1 MRMKPLRVAVIG
13 VGHMGRFHAE
23 KVAALARAEGSV
35 ALAVVCDRHIDRARA
50 AGDAHGARA
59 TADAR
64 EAFAAA
70 DAAIVA
76 VPTAA
81 HAELVALALETG
93 LDVLVEKPIA
103 TTLAEAEQLV
113 ALAAA
118 RGRVL
123 QVGHLEWFNAAMRT
137 VAARAARPRFFEG
150 HRLGLFPGRSL
161 DIDVVLDLMIHDID
175 IVQRLVGAEPVR
187 IEALGVPVLTG
198 HADICNA
205 RLVFGDGC
213 VANLTAS
220 RVSQK
225 PLRKLRFFQ
234 TDGYF
239 AIDFLASTVTI
250 GQRGAADAAG
260 ERRVGFELLQIDRED
275 ALANQL
281 RAFVQGVR
289 DRKPVAGGGDQG
301 LAALRTALRVVA
313 AIPPEDA
320 LA

>member
-1 MRMKPLRVAVIG
+1 VKPLRVAVIG

-23 KVAALARAEGSV
+23 KVAALARADASV
-35 ALAVVCDRHIDRARA
+35 ALAAVCDRHLDRARA
-50 AGDAHGARA
+50 AGDPHGALA

-70 DAAIVA
+70 EAAIVA

-81 HAELVALALETG
+81 HAELVALALDMG

-103 TTLAEAEQLV
+103 TTLAEAQQLV

-137 VAARAARPRFFEG
+137 VAARVARPRFFEG
-150 HRLGLFPGRSL
+150 HRLGPFLGRSL

-175 IVQRLVGAEPVR
+175 IVQRLVGAEPARV
-187 IEALGVPVLTG
+187 EALGVPVLTG

-205 RLVFGDGC
+205 RLVFAEGC

-234 TDGYF
+234 PDGYF
-239 AIDFLASTVTI
+239 SIDFLGSTVTI
-250 GQRGAADAAG
+250 GQRGAAESAG
-260 ERRVGFELLQIDRED
+260 ERRVTFENLQIDRED

>member
-1 MRMKPLRVAVIG
+1 MKPLRIAVIG
-13 VGHMGRFHAE
+13 VGHMGRFHAD
-23 KVAALARAEGSV
+23 KVAALARKDASV
-35 ALAVVCDRHIDRARA
+35 VLAAVCDRHLDRARA
-50 AGDAHGARA
+50 AGDLHDVRA

-81 HAELVALALETG
+81 HAELVALALEAG

-113 ALAAA
+113 ALAEA

-137 VAARAARPRFFEG
+137 VAARAKQPRFFEG
-150 HRLGLFPGRSL
+150 HRLGPFPGRSP
-161 DIDVVLDLMIHDID
+161 DIDVVLDLMIHDVD
-175 IVQRLVGAEPVR
+175 IVQRLVGEEPVR
-187 IEALGVPVLTG
+187 VEALGVPVLTAR
-198 HADICNA
+198 ADIANA
-205 RLVFGDGC
+205 RLTFPDGS
-213 VANLTAS
+213 VAKLTAS
-220 RVSQK
+220 RVSPK

-234 TDGYF
+234 RDGYF
-239 AIDFLASTVTI
+239 SIDFLESTVTI
-250 GQRGAADAAG
+250 GQRGVADAAG
-260 ERRVGFELLQIDRED
+260 ERKVEFEMLQIDRED

-289 DRKPVAGGGDQG
+289 ERRPVAGGGDQG
-301 LAALRTALRVVA
+301 LAALRTALRIVGA
-313 AIPPEDA
+313 MPPESA